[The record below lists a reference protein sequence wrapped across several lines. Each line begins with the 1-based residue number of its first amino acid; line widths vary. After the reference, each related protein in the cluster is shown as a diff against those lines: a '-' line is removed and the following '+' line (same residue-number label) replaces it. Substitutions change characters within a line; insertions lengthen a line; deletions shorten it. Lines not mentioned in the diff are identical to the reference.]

1 MTRDTHSLGGI
12 FPSSLPIIGHRR
24 PNTLSNIHLPSVRGP
39 RLQPTAHLL
48 AALGLHKPGRG
59 SKVVFPVARQ
69 QCQNSLDI
77 RPRLGQPFLQRR
89 DALRV
94 FQIEGRHLH
103 VPRALARTTGE
114 VVGVVFEIAA
124 LEGDEGDD
132 GGGFARRGDAVGF
145 EGGVDEGSG
154 LGGGFAFV
162 GEFGPGAGTGCGGH
176 RDEGA
181 GGAFEENELRW
192 CGRG

>member
-1 MTRDTHSLGGI
+1 MTRDTHSLSGL
-12 FPSSLPIIGHRR
+12 FPTSLPIVGHRR
-24 PNTLSNIHLPSVRGP
+24 TNALSNIQLPSVRGP
-39 RLQPTAHLL
+39 RLQSSPHLL
-48 AALGLHKPGRG
+48 AALGLHEPGRG

-69 QCQNSLDI
+69 QRQNSLDI

-94 FQIEGRHLH
+94 FQVEGRHLH

-114 VVGVVFEIAA
+114 VVDVVFEIAA

-132 GGGFARRGDAVGF
+132 GGGFAGGGDAIGF
-145 EGGVDEGSG
+145 EGGVDEWSGLGSG
-154 LGGGFAFV
+154 LAFV
-162 GEFGPGAGTGCGGH
+162 GELGPGAGTGCRGH

-181 GGAFEENELRW
+181 GGAFEEVGLRR
-192 CGRG
+192 CGRR

>member
-1 MTRDTHSLGGI
+1 MTRDTHSLGGL

-24 PNTLSNIHLPSVRGP
+24 TNTLSNIQLPSVRGP
-39 RLQPTAHLL
+39 RLQPIPHLL
-48 AALGLHKPGRG
+48 AALSLHKPGRG

-69 QCQNSLDI
+69 QRQNSLDI
-77 RPRLGQPFLQRR
+77 RPRLGQPFLQRQ
-89 DALRV
+89 DTLRV
-94 FQIEGRHLH
+94 LQIEGRHLH
-103 VPRALARTTGE
+103 VPRPLARTTGE

-132 GGGFARRGDAVGF
+132 GGGFARGGDAVGF
-145 EGGVDEGSG
+145 EGGVDERSG

-162 GEFGPGAGTGCGGH
+162 GELGPGAGTGCWGH
-176 RDEGA
+176 RNEGA
-181 GGAFEENELRW
+181 GGAFEENGLRW

>member
-1 MTRDTHSLGGI
+1 MTRDTHSLGGL
-12 FPSSLPIIGHRR
+12 FPPSLPIIGHRR
-24 PNTLSNIHLPSVRGP
+24 TNTLSDIQLPSVRGP
-39 RLQPTAHLL
+39 RLQPSPHLL
-48 AALGLHKPGRG
+48 AALRLHEPGRG

-69 QCQNSLDI
+69 QRQNSLDI
-77 RPRLGQPFLQRR
+77 RPRLGQPILQRR

-94 FQIEGRHLH
+94 FQVEGRHLH
-103 VPRALARTTGE
+103 VPRALAGTTGE

-132 GGGFARRGDAVGF
+132 GGGFAGGGDAVGF
-145 EGGVDEGSG
+145 EGGVDERSG

-162 GEFGPGAGTGCGGH
+162 GELGSGAGTGCRGH

-181 GGAFEENELRW
+181 GGAFEENGLRW
-192 CGRG
+192 CGGG